1 MLNECVHTYV
11 EKCTVLCLSKR
22 LTMLRKATMH
32 HSLEFQSSSLS
43 SSNDC
48 SSVGRGVGERRRKKN
63 EQEEEEEEAEEM
75 FIVYMFVLRL
85 DDVQRTEEERT
96 KPRAYSAQA
105 QK

>member
-1 MLNECVHTYV
+1 MVNECVHTYV

-22 LTMLRKATMH
+22 LTRLRKATMH

-48 SSVGRGVGERRRKKN
+48 SSVGREVGEEKKR
-63 EQEEEEEEAEEM
+63 EQEEM

-85 DDVQRTEEERT
+85 DDVQRVQKRKEQN
-96 KPRAYSAQA
+96 RAYSAQA